1 MGPDPDN
8 TSQFIDIS
16 DDIIRQVKVE
26 GKVASG
32 SWENG
37 ELRYI
42 VASPLPSANIDGI
55 DNPMMVMIFHDLTH
69 EYLQVLIMIL
79 FTFAIAI
86 VFAGVIIW
94 FISKK
99 ITAPLREMNQV
110 AMHYAKGDFSKTV
123 QNKSNDEVGQ
133 LEKPLRLWPKN

>member
-1 MGPDPDN
+1 MKKADKFWGQTLIN
-8 TSQFIDIS
+8 TSQFIGIS
-16 DDIIRQVKVE
+16 DDIIQQVKVE

-99 ITAPLREMNQV
+99 NNSSIKRNESGCNDTMPKVISQKRFRINQ
-110 AMHYAKGDFSKTV
+110 MM
-123 QNKSNDEVGQ
+123 
-133 LEKPLRLWPKN
+133 RLVS